1 MIRVSFNLL
10 GHYIKKNVKC
20 FDFLKCKS
28 AFLIDFFLQAI
39 LMPDILLHFQVIWIV
54 VNVQD
59 FKTVLLSF
67 QNTNLLTLIK
77 QQLLEIFLSLN
88 DFSAVINNRAHLY
101 IWANNGLLLLKM
113 FYFFQRDKDRTPED
127 GDKWLKP
134 NTVRHRRASRL
145 QAPLSHSHEVGHKYR
160 LPLLYP
166 STGNKML
173 VLWQKT
179 KHLLFLWMGSQY
191 W

>member
-1 MIRVSFNLL
+1 MIRVSFKLL

-28 AFLIDFFLQAI
+28 AFLIDFFFASYF
-39 LMPDILLHFQVIWIV
+39 DAWHFITFSGDLNCSKCTIRL
-54 VNVQD
+54 
-59 FKTVLLSF
+59 LLSF

-160 LPLLYP
+160 LPAVP
-166 STGNKML
+166 K
-173 VLWQKT
+173 
-179 KHLLFLWMGSQY
+179 Y
-191 W
+191 WP

>member
-1 MIRVSFNLL
+1 MISWSARVLFLL
-10 GHYIKKNVKC
+10 I
-20 FDFLKCKS
+20 
-28 AFLIDFFLQAI
+28 FLQAI

-113 FYFFQRDKDRTPED
+113 IYFFQRDKDRTPED

-166 STGNKML
+166 STGHKML
-173 VLWQKT
+173 VLYVT
-179 KHLLFLWMGSQY
+179 KNQALVVLVDGVPILIRQGAEWSFMAVV
-191 W
+191 